1 MHTNAPWAGSG
12 YGVQAKLFAPR
23 LTAAGVPTAVS
34 AFYGL
39 HGGILNWGGVPVY
52 PGGHAPYGTDIAVAH
67 AKHFGA
73 DCIVALMDSWVLGD
87 MLPEAASHG
96 LPVLMWAPVDQ
107 EPVPPLVAQAAR
119 ASAGFLCYSRWGTDA
134 ALAAGVEQARYV
146 PLAVDTSLMRP
157 GDRKDARRRVG
168 LPDDRFVVG
177 MVAAN
182 KCPYARK
189 AWPWAL
195 EGFAKFAEHR
205 DDAVLY
211 LHTEV
216 TPQHGGWDLTKL
228 VDRFGLG
235 EKVVMVDRYLFHL
248 GLDDQHMAA
257 VFRSLDVLLSPSL
270 GEGFGV
276 PIVEAQACGTPV
288 IIGDWTSM
296 PELFGTGVMIG
307 KQDATRYPTLQ
318 NGDWWIPHPA
328 AVADA
333 LEVMYLGRR
342 DELAA
347 VGKAAEYDADR
358 VLREHLL
365 PVLEEFVPDGPP
377 PAPAAAEVF
386 EVAA

>member
-23 LTAAGVPTAVS
+23 LKAAGVETAVS

-39 HGGILNWGGVPVY
+39 QGGLLNWGGVPVY
-52 PGGHAPYGTDIAVAH
+52 PAGHSPYGGDIAVAH

-73 DCIVALMDSWVLGD
+73 DALVALMDSWVLGD
-87 MLPEAASHG
+87 AMSEAATVG
-96 LPVLMWAPVDQ
+96 LPVLLWAPVDQ
-107 EPVPPLVAQAAR
+107 APVPPMVAAAAHR
-119 ASAGFLCYSRWGTDA
+119 SAAFMCYSRWGTDA
-134 ALAAGVEQARYV
+134 AVEAGVGQARYV
-146 PLAVDTSLMRP
+146 PLGVDTKTFRP
-157 GDRKDARRRVG
+157 SDRVAARERVG
-168 LPDDRFVVG
+168 LPADAFVVG

-195 EGFAKFAEHR
+195 DGFAQFAQRR
-205 DDAVLY
+205 DDAYLY

-216 TPQHGGWDLTKL
+216 TPGHGGWDIAKL
-228 VDRFGLG
+228 VERFGI
-235 EKVVMVDRYLFHL
+235 EDRVIMVDRYLFHL
-248 GLDDQHMAA
+248 GLDDAHMAA
-257 VFRSLDVLLSPSL
+257 VFNGIDVLLSPSL

-296 PELFGTGVMIG
+296 PELFGAGVIIG
-307 KQDATRYPTLQ
+307 KGDATRYPTLQ

-328 AVADA
+328 AIADS
-333 LEVMYLGRR
+333 LELMYLGRR
-342 DELAA
+342 DEEAA

-358 VLREHLL
+358 VLWEHLVPTL
-365 PVLEEFVPDGPP
+365 SEFIHVPEAAA
-377 PAPAAAEVF
+377 PAPVEVI